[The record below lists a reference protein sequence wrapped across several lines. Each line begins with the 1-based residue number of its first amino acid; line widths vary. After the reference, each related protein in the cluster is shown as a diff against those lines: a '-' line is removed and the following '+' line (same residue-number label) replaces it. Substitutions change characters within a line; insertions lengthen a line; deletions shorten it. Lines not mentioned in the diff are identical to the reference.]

1 MLLKYQDII
10 KNKNVLSFIE
20 STEIYN
26 NLLDSIDLNN
36 QEEAE
41 CWEDFILSCI
51 DYSEIRSKW
60 ILFSREE
67 KLNKD
72 NLRTSIHNRVITNL
86 NIIKRLIERRNGGIE
101 WFNHFNEDRKR
112 IGDFAVYLNYI
123 SGLNNR

>member
-1 MLLKYQDII
+1 MLMKYEDII
-10 KNKNVLSFIE
+10 ENKNVLSFIE

-26 NLLDSIDLNN
+26 GILDSIELNN

-51 DYSEIRSKW
+51 EYSEIRSKW
-60 ILFSREE
+60 ISFSREE

-86 NIIKRLIERRNGGIE
+86 NIIKRLIERRNGSIE

-112 IGDFAVYLNYI
+112 IGDFAAYLNYI
-123 SGLNNR
+123 SGLNSR